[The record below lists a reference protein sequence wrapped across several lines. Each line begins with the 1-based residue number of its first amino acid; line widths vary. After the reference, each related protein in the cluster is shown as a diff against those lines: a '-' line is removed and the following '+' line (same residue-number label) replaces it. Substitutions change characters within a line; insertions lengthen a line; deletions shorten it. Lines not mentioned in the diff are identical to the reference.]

1 MISLKSGPFKD
12 RYKNVYFKLIEF
24 FSSTDFLLIEMVLKY
39 FLDYLIKYNS
49 NNGIYLF
56 LHCWLKLKT
65 LLCNKENI
73 YKY

>member
-1 MISLKSGPFKD
+1 
-12 RYKNVYFKLIEF
+12 
-24 FSSTDFLLIEMVLKY
+24 MVLKY

-49 NNGIYLF
+49 YNGIYLF